1 MKKFIACLVFAIVL
15 GACGEVAPPAKPQT
29 IIVHRDLDSEVIKT
43 VAKMSVGGMM
53 CAEGCG
59 GKIQQDVR
67 ALPGVTGTELEFT
80 DGSPENIVKVE
91 YDPAI
96 TDEQKLIECVQGIA
110 DGKYTVSKVE
120 VLHYHG
126 LQNKAASNGAAV

>member
-29 IIVHRDLDSEVIKT
+29 VIVHRDLDSEVIKT

>member
-91 YDPAI
+91 YDPSI

>member
-126 LQNKAASNGAAV
+126 LQNKAASN

>member
-1 MKKFIACLVFAIVL
+1 MKKFIACLVFAMVL

-29 IIVHRDLDSEVIKT
+29 VIVHRDLDSEVIKT

>member
-1 MKKFIACLVFAIVL
+1 MKNFVACLAFAIVL

-29 IIVHRDLDSEVIKT
+29 VIVHRDLDSEVIKT

-80 DGSPENIVKVE
+80 DGSPQNIVKVE
-91 YDPAI
+91 YDPAV
-96 TDEQKLIECVQGIA
+96 TDEKKLIECVQGIA